1 MTSTAAIPKDIAKRL
16 TDPAAYGEHAQL
28 HEDFKWLRANN
39 PVGLAEVDGFE
50 PFWAVTKSSDILEV
64 SRQQA
69 IFHNGDRP
77 TVLADKATET
87 FVRQVTGT
95 PHLVRSLVQ
104 MDAPDHPKY
113 RQLTQSWFLAHN
125 IKRLEDRVRTIARE
139 QVTRMISQYG
149 ASGEC
154 DFARDV
160 AHTYPLRVI
169 MEILGVPRE
178 DEPRMLKLTQE
189 LFGSQDPELNRS
201 RSAVR
206 DPVEIVTMLKATVAD
221 FSEYFRKITDQRRK
235 EPRDDVAT
243 IIANGQ
249 IDGRPISDFEAMSY
263 YIIVAS
269 AGHDTTA
276 SSTAGAMWALC
287 ENQDQL
293 AHLKQDPSLIP
304 GLVEEAI
311 RWTTPVQHFMRSA
324 TADYTLRGKTIA
336 KGDWLML
343 CYLSGNRDEEIFSD
357 PYAFRVDRQPNKQIA
372 FGYGVHSCLGQHLAR
387 LEMRVLFE
395 ELLPKLRSIEL
406 GGTPRRANSNFVGG
420 PKSVPIRFTLN

>member
-1 MTSTAAIPKDIAKRL
+1 
-16 TDPAAYGEHAQL
+16 
-28 HEDFKWLRANN
+28 
-39 PVGLAEVDGFE
+39 
-50 PFWAVTKSSDILEV
+50 
-64 SRQQA
+64 
-69 IFHNGDRP
+69 
-77 TVLADKATET
+77 
-87 FVRQVTGT
+87 
-95 PHLVRSLVQ
+95 

-113 RQLTQSWFLAHN
+113 RLLTQSWFLPQN
-125 IKRLEDRVRTIARE
+125 VKRLEERVRTIARE
-139 QVTRMISQYG
+139 QVAQMLAQYG
-149 ASGEC
+149 DHGEC

-169 MEILGVPRE
+169 MEILGVPRA

-221 FSEYFRKITDQRRK
+221 FAEYFSKITAERRK
-235 EPRDDVAT
+235 NPRDDVAT
-243 IIANGQ
+243 VIANGE

-263 YIIVAS
+263 YIIIAS
-269 AGHDTTA
+269 AGHDTTS

-293 AHLKQDPSLIP
+293 ARAQSDPALIP
-304 GLVEEAI
+304 SLVEEAI

-324 TADYTLRGKTIA
+324 TADYRLRDRHIA

-343 CYLSGNRDEEIFSD
+343 CYLSANRDADVFAD
-357 PYAFRVDRQPNKQIA
+357 PYSFRIDRQPNKQIA

-387 LEMRVLFE
+387 LEMRILFE
-395 ELLPKLRSIEL
+395 ELLPKLKSVEL
-406 GGTPRRANSNFVGG
+406 AGTPKRACSNFVGG
-420 PKSVPIRFTLN
+420 PKSVPIRFKLN

>member
-1 MTSTAAIPKDIAKRL
+1 MTTTSIPKEIAKRL
-16 TDPAAYGEHAQL
+16 TDPLAYGENAQL
-28 HEDFKWLRANN
+28 QSDFQWLRENN
-39 PVGLAEVDGFE
+39 PLGVAEVDGFE
-50 PFWAVTKSSDILEV
+50 PFWAVTKTADILEV
-64 SRQQA
+64 SRQQNV
-69 IFHNGDRP
+69 FHNGDRP

-113 RQLTQSWFLAHN
+113 RLLTQSWFLPQN
-125 IKRLEDRVRTIARE
+125 VKRLEDRVRTIARE
-139 QVTRMISQYG
+139 QIAEMLTKGTQL
-149 ASGEC
+149 
-154 DFARDV
+154 DFVRDV
-160 AHTYPLRVI
+160 ALMYPLRVI

-201 RSAVR
+201 QSAVR
-206 DPVEIVTMLKATVAD
+206 DPIAIVQMLKATVAD
-221 FSEYFRKITDQRRK
+221 FSEYFRKITEERRK
-235 EPRDDVAT
+235 NPRDDVAT

-269 AGHDTTA
+269 AGHDTTS
-276 SSTAGAMWALC
+276 SSTSGAMWALC
-287 ENQDQL
+287 ESPEQF
-293 AHLKQDPSLIP
+293 ARAKADPSLIP

-324 TADYTLRGKTIA
+324 TTDYTLRGRQIA

-343 CYLSGNRDEEIFSD
+343 CYLSGNRDQDVFAD
-357 PYAFRVDRQPNKQIA
+357 PYTFRIDRQPNRQIA

-395 ELLPKLRSIEL
+395 ELLPKLKSVEL
-406 GGTPRRANSNFVGG
+406 AGTPKRACSTFVGG
-420 PKSVPIRFTLN
+420 PKSLPIRMTLN

>member
-1 MTSTAAIPKDIAKRL
+1 MSTTHIPREIAKRL
-16 TDPAAYGEHAQL
+16 TDPAAYSENEQL
-28 HEDFKWLRANN
+28 HKDFKWLRAQN
-39 PVGLAEVDGFE
+39 PVGVAEVDGFD
-50 PFWAVTKSSDILEV
+50 PFWAVTKSADILEV
-64 SRQQA
+64 SRQQQ

-139 QVTRMISQYG
+139 QVARLIADHG
-149 ASGEC
+149 ANGEC
-154 DFARDV
+154 DFARDM
-160 AHTYPLRVI
+160 ALMYPLRVI

-201 RSAVR
+201 RTAVR

-221 FSEYFRKITDQRRK
+221 FSTYFSKITEERRK
-235 EPRDDVAT
+235 TPRDDVAT
-243 IIANGQ
+243 VIANGQ

-269 AGHDTTA
+269 AGHDTTS
-276 SSTAGAMWALC
+276 SSTSGAMWALC

-293 AHLKQDPSLIP
+293 ARVKNDPTLIP

-324 TADYTLRGKTIA
+324 TADYTLRGREIA

-343 CYLSGNRDEEIFSD
+343 CYLSGNRDEDVFTD
-357 PYAFRVDRQPNKQIA
+357 PYSFRIDRQPNKQIA

-387 LEMRVLFE
+387 LEMRILFE
-395 ELLPKLRSIEL
+395 ELLPKLKSVEL
-406 GGTPRRANSNFVGG
+406 AGAPKRACSNFVGG
-420 PKSVPIRFTLN
+420 PKSVPIRFALT